1 MRISFSILLLL
12 TMLVSHAQFS
22 ELRFQHIN
30 TKNGLSNN
38 IIRCITQDHLGYIW
52 IGTEDG
58 LNRFDGYSNKVFKKI
73 LGDTNS
79 LADNMVYSIYRDL
92 HNDIWIGTQTGLC
105 LYNENND
112 NFKTFILDRTQYHVN
127 TANRV
132 TRINEDTKGNLYIA
146 AELGFIYKLNRKTG
160 NFEKDV
166 HNFKSIRDFIIDR
179 QGNFW
184 LGGYDGLFRYNITT
198 NEIKH
203 WEYFDYKNKRYSVRD
218 VNTIFEEGDT
228 IWVGTIKGRIFH
240 ILKSTFE
247 ISPFR
252 YNLDSSYFIYDI
264 FRSRKGILYFST
276 ANGLYLYDKHNDR
289 IISYQYQP
297 FDQYGI
303 SGHGVTLTYEDMQGN
318 IWLGTYQGGVDLAV
332 SGKAF
337 RNYNQFSRGFSLDVL
352 NIRAVMEDS
361 KGWLWLGS
369 FDKGINVINPKT
381 GEKMLFMPDEK
392 NPFSLPFGTVFTI
405 FEDSRKDIWIGTY
418 LGYLQKYDPRTRSFL
433 SYPFYPS
440 KKEASEGRDIRSI
453 IEDKEGNLW
462 LIPHS
467 HGMSMF
473 NPRTGTFKHYRR
485 DYSNLSNSI
494 ADDWAFQLLLDHE
507 GFIWIAT
514 PSGLSKFNPKTEK
527 FRNYY
532 HNPDDS
538 ASLCNNYINIIFEDS
553 NHNLWIGTSFGLDIF
568 NRKNEKFRHFYVN
581 DGLPSLQIK
590 SILEHTPGE
599 LWISTGYGL
608 SRMRYLQDTVSGN
621 ITATFR
627 NYNTSDN
634 LQDNFFWE
642 RSAWKTKEGL
652 LAFGCE
658 KGLIM
663 FNPDEISDN
672 TVIPKVYITGLR
684 LFNEPVKIGDYDS
697 LLRQNIRLTS
707 EIKFNRH
714 QNYFTIEYVAINY
727 VANENNQYAYM
738 LEGFDKDWITVGN
751 KREASYTNLDPGR
764 YVFRVKASNNDGYWN
779 EEGASL
785 KITIKPA
792 FIDTIWFKLIII
804 CGIASLVLFFYYYR
818 ISIFKSQNIILEQN
832 VEKRTEQLMKAN
844 IELEEKNKRI
854 LAQNEEIIKQNLE
867 IFNKN
872 EEINKQK
879 LLLEQQKNEVENAYK
894 ELALY
899 RDKLEEIV
907 EKRTFELLEA
917 KEKAEESDRLKSS
930 FLANLSHEIRTPL
943 NSIIGFSSLI
953 FNEEISETERKNY
966 QSIIESSS
974 VTLLNLIND
983 IIDISKIEA
992 KRLEIIINDVPLA
1005 KIFNN
1010 LKQIYS
1016 YEVQKQQLFE
1026 KKQLEFRVNIDKN
1039 ILSLVI
1045 STDEI
1050 RLNQVLSNLINNAIK
1065 FTSEGYIE
1073 VGCKFLADNE
1083 TLEFYVKDTGVGIK
1097 KEYHDVIF
1105 DRFRKV
1111 EDDTNAIYRGA
1122 GLGLAISR
1130 QLIKLLG
1137 GDIRVDSEPGKG
1149 SVFYFT
1155 LPVKI
1160 NKQPVNLAEPK
1171 IKVQTIP
1178 LLHGKA
1184 ILVAEDDYSNYLYIE
1199 KLLNKTGAKVFHA
1212 ADGFE
1217 AVEIMNKNP
1226 EIDLILMDIKMPKMN
1241 GTDALYKIREHFT
1254 QVPVIA
1260 QTAYVLTEEIKK
1272 FFEAGFNDYISK
1284 PIKPDDFYS
1293 LLNKYLA

>member
-1 MRISFSILLLL
+1 MRISFSILLLM
-12 TMLVSHAQFS
+12 TMLFSHAQFS

-38 IIRCITQDHLGYIW
+38 IIRCIIQDHLGYIW

-58 LNRFDGYSNKVFKKI
+58 LNRFDGYSNKIFKKI
-73 LGDTNS
+73 LDDTTS
-79 LADNMVYSIYRDL
+79 LTDNMVYSIYIDT
-92 HNDIWIGTQTGLC
+92 HDDIWVGTQAGLC
-105 LYNENND
+105 LYNENKD
-112 NFKTFILDRTQYHVN
+112 NFKTYILDKSQYQIN

-132 TRINEDTKGNLYIA
+132 TGIKEDANSNLYIA
-146 AELGFIYKLNRKTG
+146 TELGFLYRLNRKTG
-160 NFEKDV
+160 NFEKDT

-179 QGNFW
+179 EGNFW
-184 LGGYDGLFRYNITT
+184 SGGYAGLFRYNRES
-198 NEIKH
+198 NELNY
-203 WEYFDYKNKRYSVRD
+203 WEYFNYNNRSYSVRD

-228 IWVGTIKGRIFH
+228 IWIGTIKGRIYY
-240 ILKSTFE
+240 ILKSSFE
-247 ISPFR
+247 IRPFK

-264 FRSRKGILYFST
+264 FKSRKGLFYFST
-276 ANGLYLYDKHNDR
+276 ANGLYLYSKKTDR
-289 IISYQYQP
+289 FVSYQYQP
-297 FDQYGI
+297 FDKDGI

-318 IWLGTYQGGVDLAV
+318 IWLGTFQGGVDLAI

-337 RNYNQFSRGFSLDVL
+337 SNYNQFSRGFSLDVI
-352 NIRAVMEDS
+352 NIRAITEDS
-361 KGWLWLGS
+361 RGWLWLGS

-381 GEKMLFMPDEK
+381 GEKQLFMPYEK
-392 NPFSLPFGTVFTI
+392 NPYSLPFGTVFTI
-405 FEDSRKDIWIGTY
+405 FEDSRKNIWIGTY
-418 LGYLQKYDPRTRSFL
+418 LGYLQRYDPQTRSFI
-433 SYPFYPS
+433 SYPFYPW
-440 KKEASEGRDIRSI
+440 KKEASEGRDVRSI
-453 IEDKEGNLW
+453 IEDKESNLW
-462 LIPHS
+462 LISHS

-473 NPRTGTFKHYRR
+473 DPRTKTFKHYRR

-507 GFIWIAT
+507 GFIWVAT
-514 PSGLSKFNPKTEK
+514 PSGLSKFDPKTEK

-532 HNPDDS
+532 HFPNDPG
-538 ASLCNNYINIIFEDS
+538 SLCNNFVNVIFEDS
-553 NHNLWIGTSFGLDIF
+553 NHNLWIGTSYGLDVF
-568 NRKNEKFRHFYVN
+568 NRKNEVFRHFYVK
-581 DGLPSLQIK
+581 DGLPSVQIK
-590 SILEHTPGE
+590 SILEHRPGE
-599 LWISTGYGL
+599 LWISTGNGL
-608 SRMRYLQDTVSGN
+608 SRMRYMQDTVSGT
-621 ITATFR
+621 ISATFR

-642 RSAWKTKEGL
+642 RSAYKTKEGL

-658 KGLIM
+658 KGLVM
-663 FNPDEISDN
+663 FNPDEIHDN
-672 TVIPKVYITGLR
+672 TAIPKVYITGLR

-697 LLRQNIRLTS
+697 LLRQNIRLTK

-738 LEGFDKDWITVGN
+738 LEGFDKDWIEVGN

-779 EEGASL
+779 EEGASI

-792 FIDTIWFKLIII
+792 FIDTIWSKLIIL
-804 CGIASLVLFFYYYR
+804 CGIAALVLFFYYYR
-818 ISIFKSQNIILEQN
+818 ISILKSQNILLEQN

-844 IELEEKNKRI
+844 FELEEKNKHI

-879 LLLEQQKNEVENAYK
+879 LLLEKQKNEVEHAYE

-907 EKRTFELLEA
+907 EERTHELMEA

-953 FNEEISETERKNY
+953 FNEEISDEERKSY

-983 IIDISKIEA
+983 IIDFSKIEA
-992 KRLEIIINDVPLA
+992 KRLEIIITEVPLI

-1010 LKQIYS
+1010 LKEIYT
-1016 YEVQKQQLFE
+1016 YEIKKQQLFTA
-1026 KKQLEFRVNIDKN
+1026 KQLEFRVNIDKN
-1039 ILSLVI
+1039 IQSMVI
-1045 STDEI
+1045 PTDEI
-1050 RLNQVLSNLINNAIK
+1050 RLNQILSNLVNNAIK
-1065 FTSEGYIE
+1065 FTQKGYIE
-1073 VGCKFLADNE
+1073 VGCEFIAENE

-1097 KEYHDVIF
+1097 KEYHEIIF

-1111 EDDTNAIYRGA
+1111 EDDKDTIYRGA

-1137 GDIRVDSEPGKG
+1137 GDIWVESEPGKG
-1149 SVFYFT
+1149 SVFYFSH
-1155 LPVKI
+1155 PVKVA
-1160 NKQPVNLAEPK
+1160 KQPDHEDYAKTSVRSLPSLHD
-1171 IKVQTIP
+1171 KV
-1178 LLHGKA
+1178 
-1184 ILVAEDDYSNYLYIE
+1184 ILIAEDDYSNFLYIE
-1199 KLLNKTGAKVFHA
+1199 KLVNKTGAKVFHA
-1212 ADGFE
+1212 ADGYE
-1217 AVEIMNKNP
+1217 AVEIMKKNP
-1226 EIDLILMDIKMPKMN
+1226 DIDLILMDIKMPGMN
-1241 GTDALYKIREHFT
+1241 GMDALKIIREDFT
-1254 QVPVIA
+1254 KVPVIA

-1272 FFEAGFNDYISK
+1272 FYEAGFNDYISK

-1293 LLNKYLA
+1293 LLNKYFA